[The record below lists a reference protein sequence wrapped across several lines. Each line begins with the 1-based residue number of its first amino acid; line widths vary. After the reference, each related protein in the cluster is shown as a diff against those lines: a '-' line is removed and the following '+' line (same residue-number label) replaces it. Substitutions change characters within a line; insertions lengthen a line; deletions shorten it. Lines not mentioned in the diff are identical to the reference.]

1 MKNKKCPICKSTNI
15 WLDTG
20 GITGKYKCKDCG
32 YIGAIVLT
40 EDNE

>member
-1 MKNKKCPICKSTNI
+1 VKIKKCPKCKSKNI

-32 YIGAIVLT
+32 YVGSLIIS
-40 EDNE
+40 EDVT